1 MNNDLMKKL
10 KAASNLKHTTTLSK
24 STLFTH
30 RDNITVDVPI
40 INLAFSGHFNKG
52 FGSGLIMFVGPSKHF
67 KSNLGLITV
76 KAYLKTYPDA
86 ICLYYDSEFGCTPEY
101 IQSAGIDPDRVL
113 HIPIMNIEELKFDF
127 AKQLQEIKKGD
138 KVIIFIDSVGNLASK
153 KEVDDAINEKAVA
166 DMTRAKQLKSLWRM
180 VTPYL
185 TIHDIPCVVINHS
198 YSSMDLFPS
207 QVVSGGQGGVYSSN
221 TIFMIG
227 KSQEK
232 EDNEIAGYK
241 FTLNIEKSRYVKEKA
256 KFPFVVTYEKGVNI
270 YSGLLDIAMETGHVI
285 KPKVG
290 WYSRPCVQ
298 DDKSW
303 RAKDTNTGAFW
314 KPIFETTDF
323 KEVCTKKYSLGTTQL
338 ISEEE
343 ILESAV
349 DLSNIDIDA
358 DEE

>member
-52 FGSGLIMFVGPSKHF
+52 FGSGLIMFAGPSKHF

-153 KEVDDAINEKAVA
+153 KEVEDAINDKAVA

-198 YSSMDLFPS
+198 YETQEMFCLKGDTKIKTSTGVKDIQDIQIGEYVYALNGLKPVINKFLPADLPTENVKYMKLTFDDGS
-207 QVVSGGQGGVYSSN
+207 VV
-221 TIFMIG
+221 
-227 KSQEK
+227 E
-232 EDNEIAGYK
+232 
-241 FTLNIEKSRYVKEKA
+241 
-256 KFPFVVTYEKGVNI
+256 
-270 YSGLLDIAMETGHVI
+270 
-285 KPKVG
+285 
-290 WYSRPCVQ
+290 C
-298 DDKSW
+298 
-303 RAKDTNTGAFW
+303 TNTHKFLMNTGEW
-314 KPIFETTDF
+314 KTAGELTMSDVF
-323 KEVCTKKYSLGTTQL
+323 K
-338 ISEEE
+338 
-343 ILESAV
+343 
-349 DLSNIDIDA
+349 
-358 DEE
+358 

>member
-1 MNNDLMKKL
+1 MNIDLMKKL

-153 KEVDDAINEKAVA
+153 KEVEDAINDKAVA

-198 YSSMDLFPS
+198 YSSMDLFPT
-207 QVVSGGQGGVYSSN
+207 QVVSGGCLLKGTKIQMADGSIREIQDVLVTDIVKTKDGDKPVTAIWNPQTLIDGTPECYEVEFDDGHTVICSDKHQFFINNEWVCASNLSIGDEVN
-221 TIFMIG
+221 TI
-227 KSQEK
+227 
-232 EDNEIAGYK
+232 
-241 FTLNIEKSRYVKEKA
+241 
-256 KFPFVVTYEKGVNI
+256 
-270 YSGLLDIAMETGHVI
+270 
-285 KPKVG
+285 
-290 WYSRPCVQ
+290 
-298 DDKSW
+298 
-303 RAKDTNTGAFW
+303 
-314 KPIFETTDF
+314 
-323 KEVCTKKYSLGTTQL
+323 
-338 ISEEE
+338 
-343 ILESAV
+343 
-349 DLSNIDIDA
+349 
-358 DEE
+358 